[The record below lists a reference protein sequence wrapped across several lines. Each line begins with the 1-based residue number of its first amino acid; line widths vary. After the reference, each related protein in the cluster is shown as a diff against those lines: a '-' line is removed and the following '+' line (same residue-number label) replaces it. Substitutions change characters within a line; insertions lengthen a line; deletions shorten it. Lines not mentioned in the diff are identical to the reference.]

1 MCYDER
7 LFRSWPTK
15 KAQKRERDRP
25 ASEPDRS
32 QLMPDPPAP
41 TPETKRRKD
50 VERELE
56 EIV

>member
-7 LFRSWPTK
+7 IFRSWATK
-15 KAQKRERDRP
+15 KAQKREKGRP
-25 ASEPDRS
+25 AGEPDQS
-32 QLMPDPPAP
+32 QVMRDPPAP
-41 TPETKRRKD
+41 TPETKPRRD

>member
-7 LFRSWPTK
+7 LFRSWATNK
-15 KAQKRERDRP
+15 VRKREKDQPAAERDRSP
-25 ASEPDRS
+25 VV
-32 QLMPDPPAP
+32 PDPA
-41 TPETKRRKD
+41 TSSSETKRRKD

>member
-7 LFRSWPTK
+7 LFRSWATNK
-15 KAQKRERDRP
+15 VRKREKDQPAAERDRSPVVTDP
-25 ASEPDRS
+25 ATSS
-32 QLMPDPPAP
+32 
-41 TPETKRRKD
+41 PETKRRKD

>member
-7 LFRSWPTK
+7 LFRSWATN
-15 KAQKRERDRP
+15 KARKREKDQPASERDRSP
-25 ASEPDRS
+25 VVPV
-32 QLMPDPPAP
+32 PPTSTA
-41 TPETKRRKD
+41 ETKRRKD

>member
-7 LFRSWPTK
+7 IFRSWATK
-15 KAQKRERDRP
+15 RVQKREKDRP

>member
-7 LFRSWPTK
+7 LFRSWATN
-15 KAQKRERDRP
+15 KARKREKDQPAGERDRSP
-25 ASEPDRS
+25 V
-32 QLMPDPPAP
+32 MPDPPTS

>member
-7 LFRSWPTK
+7 IFRSWATK
-15 KAQKRERDRP
+15 KAQKRAKDRS
-25 ASEPDRS
+25 AGEPDRS
-32 QLMPDPPAP
+32 QVMPDPPAP
-41 TPETKRRKD
+41 TPETKWRKD

>member
-7 LFRSWPTK
+7 LFRSWATNK
-15 KAQKRERDRP
+15 VRKREKDRPAGERDRSP
-25 ASEPDRS
+25 VV
-32 QLMPDPPAP
+32 PDPP
-41 TPETKRRKD
+41 TSSPETKRRKD

>member
-1 MCYDER
+1 MYYDER
-7 LFRSWPTK
+7 LFRSWATK
-15 KAQKRERDRP
+15 QAQKRDKDRP
-25 ASEPDRS
+25 SDERDRS
-32 QLMPDPPAP
+32 QLTPDSPAP